1 MIHMKQLFVYTSP
14 HSCVRFASKEALN
27 AMKKTEVSGTSKAV
41 EGIAELSN
49 PGAVGGTRSAVKI
62 LLDFQSNIPGDFDDH
77 VTSILCTQIL
87 KTFPS
92 NPAVILPTARLCIA
106 AHKRGLVSDL
116 RPIKSMLDTLIP
128 ELHSIPNIYMSRAVR
143 AASALEFG
151 ELIETL
157 VTEASRP
164 VRVSS
169 YSAMDLSELIH
180 SVHSMRMK
188 CMGSEQRDTTMKFLT
203 NLLDELSS
211 RRHSLKITNE
221 ISSVAHVRSAKAQEL
236 SFIAVSNILYTLRDV
251 DASGCRSVLRDLLIS
266 RESTDDDAFRGATR
280 FHLVSVCDSLLV
292 NGKSSDDEADWK
304 VFKRILKE
312 LDRKSKIANE
322 HNEYIDGCIQ
332 RLVARYGR
340 KKRLLGFIS

>member
-1 MIHMKQLFVYTSP
+1 MKQLFPYTTP
-14 HSCVRFASKEALN
+14 HSCIRFASNEALKAVKN
-27 AMKKTEVSGTSKAV
+27 TEVSDKRKAV
-41 EGIAELSN
+41 DKIAELPN
-49 PGAVGGTRSAVKI
+49 PGAVGGNRPVVKI
-62 LLDFQSNIPGDFDDH
+62 LLDLQSNFPGDFDDH
-77 VTSILCTQIL
+77 VTSLLCTQIL

-92 NPAVILPTARLCIA
+92 NPTVILPTARLCIG

-116 RPIKSMLDTLIP
+116 RPIKCMLDTLIP
-128 ELHSIPNIYMSRAVR
+128 ELHSIPNIYMSRTVR

-151 ELIETL
+151 DLIETL
-157 VTEASRP
+157 ITEASRP

-180 SVHSMRMK
+180 SVPTMRMK

-211 RRHSLKITNE
+211 RRYSLKITNE
-221 ISSVAHVRSAKAQEL
+221 ISSFAHVRSAKAQEL
-236 SFIAVSNILYTLRDV
+236 SFIAVSNILFTLRDV
-251 DASGCRSVLRDLLIS
+251 DASGCRSVLRDLLMS

-280 FHLVSVCDSLLV
+280 FHLISVCDSLLV

-312 LDRKSKIANE
+312 LDRKSKTANE
-322 HNEYIDGCIQ
+322 QNEYIHGCIQ
-332 RLVARYGR
+332 RLIARYGR
-340 KKRLLGFIS
+340 KSRLLGFIS